1 MKINVFCKS
10 YAFLVWVGLFFG
22 LTGCGSD
29 DRPELSVFD
38 VSPKEIAFPE
48 NETSVVLK
56 ITSNLSWSITCDKD
70 WCEVSPVKGEG
81 NREVTLTLKENVAE
95 NDCEAM
101 LTILTNENEYK
112 LEVIRSVNNTP
123 PAKAELKGPGD
134 KDTGVCVLPTFD
146 WEYATDKD
154 GDKLSYAVHYSLD
167 RNTWKISPSTE
178 QNHCMTSVPLKTNTT
193 YYWKVVTFDS
203 KGGSS
208 ESAVWSFTT
217 SSVEAYQD
225 GEKFQYQMHTKGR
238 RGVRIVI
245 LGDGFLPEN
254 FVKGAEFDRTVE
266 RAVNGLFSAEP
277 FKTYRDY
284 FDIYQIAAYSKEEG
298 ASIVKSGS
306 ESVIRDTRFN
316 VRFVESPSMQIGDGR
331 TGDSKVYDFVKV
343 ALNISE
349 AALKETIIILISNE
363 NKYGGACYMNLDKKT
378 IAICS
383 NSTLE
388 RDPSGVWRDMEHV
401 IAHEA
406 GGHAIG
412 LLADEYANEG
422 NEEKIVPANIVNTIK
437 EFVKADC
444 YGNIDLTNEKEY
456 VKWKHF
462 IGRPG
467 YGEVGF
473 YEGGHEYGKG
483 VWRAEKITCMDN
495 NAWYYSAPAREAI
508 VRRIMQLSGDE
519 FDMELFYTN
528 DAVKAYPY
536 K

>member
-1 MKINVFCKS
+1 
-10 YAFLVWVGLFFG
+10 
-22 LTGCGSD
+22 
-29 DRPELSVFD
+29 
-38 VSPKEIAFPE
+38 
-48 NETSVVLK
+48 
-56 ITSNLSWSITCDKD
+56 
-70 WCEVSPVKGEG
+70 
-81 NREVTLTLKENVAE
+81 
-95 NDCEAM
+95 
-101 LTILTNENEYK
+101 
-112 LEVIRSVNNTP
+112 
-123 PAKAELKGPGD
+123 
-134 KDTGVCVLPTFD
+134 
-146 WEYATDKD
+146 
-154 GDKLSYAVHYSLD
+154 
-167 RNTWKISPSTE
+167 
-178 QNHCMTSVPLKTNTT
+178 
-193 YYWKVVTFDS
+193 
-203 KGGSS
+203 
-208 ESAVWSFTT
+208 
-217 SSVEAYQD
+217 
-225 GEKFQYQMHTKGR
+225 
-238 RGVRIVI
+238 
-245 LGDGFLPEN
+245 
-254 FVKGAEFDRTVE
+254 
-266 RAVNGLFSAEP
+266 
-277 FKTYRDY
+277 
-284 FDIYQIAAYSKEEG
+284 
-298 ASIVKSGS
+298 
-306 ESVIRDTRFN
+306 
-316 VRFVESPSMQIGDGR
+316 MQIGDGR

-343 ALNISE
+343 ALNIPE

>member
-1 MKINVFCKS
+1 MEINVFCKS

-48 NETSVVLK
+48 NGTSVVLK

-70 WCEVSPVKGEG
+70 WCEISPVKGEG

-101 LTILTNENEYK
+101 LTILTSENEYK

-154 GDKLSYAVHYSLD
+154 GDKLSYVVHYSLD

-178 QNHCMTSVPLKTNTT
+178 QNHYMTSVPLKTNTT